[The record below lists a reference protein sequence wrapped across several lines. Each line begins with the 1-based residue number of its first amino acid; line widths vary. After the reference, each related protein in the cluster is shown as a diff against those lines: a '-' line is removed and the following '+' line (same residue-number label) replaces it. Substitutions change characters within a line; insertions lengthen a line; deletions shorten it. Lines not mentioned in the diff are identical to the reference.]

1 MIEKRATTP
10 SLNFKHLL
18 RLGSYSKMNFFKRLS
33 NNHLARIITDLI
45 LKRLKTKDFI
55 FINMI
60 GLNVYKNYEKTANMM
75 PVATSDS

>member
-55 FINMI
+55 SSI
-60 GLNVYKNYEKTANMM
+60 
-75 PVATSDS
+75 